1 MISELYIDNFRCL
14 VNFRLPLPSLALL
27 LGGNG
32 AGKSTV
38 FDVLQCTR
46 DLVAGEVSVTEAFP
60 TSTRNKRAGS
70 NIQEVRLDVRSPAG
84 LLEYELLIEHDDR
97 RSGQAHVLRETLQL
111 DEKPLFDFER
121 GEVQLYRDDHSA
133 GPRYPFDGSRSALA
147 TIAPRPDNT
156 RLTWFKEHLARMV
169 FLRMCPMDIDAEAS
183 REDRMLV
190 MSGSNFASWFRFLSQ
205 EYQDRILDLTSRLR
219 DLYPGFRAF
228 RLSEAGR
235 DRRVLRAVFQ
245 DTSGELA
252 FDFDELSDGQRVAMI
267 LYTLLYGLRGGGY
280 SLFIDEPQNFV
291 ALAEIQPWLIALQDA
306 CGSDIAQAVLI
317 SHHPEPIDYL
327 GAEAG
332 IWLERSASG
341 TTLLGKK
348 PAVTE
353 GGLKLSE
360 VVARGWTE

>member
-1 MISELYIDNFRCL
+1 MISNVYIDNYRCL
-14 VNFRLPLPSLALL
+14 VNFQTALPSLALL

-32 AGKSTV
+32 SGKSTV
-38 FDVLQCTR
+38 FDALQRTCA
-46 DLVAGEVSVTEAFP
+46 LVIGEARVTEAFP
-60 TSTRNKRAGS
+60 PSTLNKRTAA
-70 NIQEVRLDVRSPAG
+70 NLQEIRLDVLSPDG
-84 LLEYELLIEHDDR
+84 ELQYRLIIEHDLAAGR
-97 RSGQAHVLRETLQL
+97 ARVVAESLSAAG
-111 DEKPLFDFER
+111 KPLFRFEN
-121 GEVQLYRDDHSA
+121 GEVQLYRDDHGA
-133 GPRYPFDGSRSALA
+133 GPKYPFDWSRSALA
-147 TIAPRPDNT
+147 TVAARPDNT

-245 DTSGELA
+245 DATGEVA
-252 FDFDELSDGQRVAMI
+252 FDFDELSDGQRVAII

-332 IWLERSASG
+332 IWLERSANG

>member
-14 VNFRLPLPSLALL
+14 VNFQMALPSLALL
-27 LGGNG
+27 MGGNG
-32 AGKSTV
+32 SGKSTV
-38 FDVLQCTR
+38 FDALQRTCAF
-46 DLVAGEVSVTEAFP
+46 VAGDVSVSDAFP
-60 TSTRNKRAGS
+60 SSTLNKRTTAHL
-70 NIQEVRLDVRSPAG
+70 QEIRLGVQSPG
-84 LLEYELLIEHDDR
+84 GELQYHLIIEHDR
-97 RSGQAHVLRETLQL
+97 LAGKSSVVTESLSAAGGALLR
-111 DEKPLFDFER
+111 FENDV
-121 GEVQLYRDDHSA
+121 VQLFYNDHRP
-133 GPRYPFDGSRSALA
+133 GPGYPYDTSRSALA
-147 TIAPRPDNT
+147 NIPPNSAFT

-169 FLRMCPMDIDAEAS
+169 FLRMCPMEMGAEAD
-183 REDRMLV
+183 REDRMLA
-190 MSGSNFASWFRFLSQ
+190 MNGKNFASWFRFLSQ
-205 EYQDRILDLTSRLR
+205 EYQDRIFDLTSRLR

-228 RLSEAGR
+228 RLTEAGR

-245 DTSGELA
+245 DTAGEIA
-252 FDFDELSDGQRVAMI
+252 FDFDELSDGQRVAI
-267 LYTLLYGLRGGGY
+267 TLYTLLYGLRGGGY

-291 ALAEIQPWLIALQDA
+291 ALAEIQPWLMALQDA

-332 IWLERSASG
+332 IWLERSANG

>member
-14 VNFRLPLPSLALL
+14 VNFRLALPSLALL

-38 FDVLQCTR
+38 FDVLQRTR
-46 DLVAGEVSVTEAFP
+46 DLVGGEVSVADAFP
-60 TSTRNKRAGS
+60 AWMINKRFDS
-70 NIQEVRLDVRSPAG
+70 LVQEVRLEVQSPG
-84 LLEYELLIEHDDR
+84 GPLVYRLLVQHALDH
-97 RSGQAHVLRETLQL
+97 GPTHVLEESLSEGER
-111 DEKPLFDFER
+111 PLFRFED
-121 GEVQLYRDDHSA
+121 GEVQLYGDDHGS
-133 GPRYPFDGSRSALA
+133 GPSYPFDGSRSALA
-147 TIAPRPDNT
+147 TIAPRPDNK
-156 RLTWFKEHLARMV
+156 RLTWFKKHLARMV
-169 FLRMCPMDIDAEAS
+169 FLRMCPMHIDAEAGS
-183 REDRMLV
+183 EDRMLATD
-190 MSGSNFASWFRFLSQ
+190 GSNFASWFRFLSQ

-245 DTSGELA
+245 DTAGEIA
-252 FDFDELSDGQRVAMI
+252 FDFDELSDGQRVAII
-267 LYTLLYGLRGGGY
+267 LYTLLHGLRGGGY

-291 ALAEIQPWLIALQDA
+291 ALAEIQPWLMALQDA

-332 IWLERSASG
+332 IWLERSANG